1 MNRRRFLQ
9 SITGAGVC
17 QSLWKEALWAAQQR
31 PAQINTVRGAIPYD
45 KLGITLMH
53 EHVLV
58 DFIGAD
64 KVNRERYDADEVFNV
79 ALPFLKKIY
88 ALGCRTFVDCT
99 PAYLGRDPKLLR
111 RLSEASSLNILT
123 NTGYYGASNDKYV
136 PRQAFTATAEQLA
149 ATWVRE
155 FQAGIDGT
163 GIKPGFMKISV
174 DKGSLSDID
183 AKLVRAAALA
193 HLKTGLTI
201 ASHTEDG
208 TSALEELDLLSR
220 EGVSASAFIWVH
232 AHIEPQTER
241 QIRAARRGA
250 WIEYDGISEKSV
262 DQHVKLVKMMID
274 AGLIHRTLIS
284 QDAGWYNVG
293 EPGGGQYRG
302 YDALFTLFLPALR
315 NAGVTE
321 TQIRQLLVE
330 NPGNALKTQ
339 VRKQHP

>member
-9 SITGAGVC
+9 AMTVAGIG
-17 QSLWKEALWAAQQR
+17 QSGGVLLQAQQ
-31 PAQINTVRGAIPYD
+31 PSSQVNTVRGAVPLD
-45 KLGITLMH
+45 KLGTTLMH

-64 KVNRERYDADEVFNV
+64 KVSRERYDAEEAFKV
-79 ALPFLKKIY
+79 ALPFLKNVY
-88 ALGCRTFVDCT
+88 ALGCRTLVECT
-99 PAYLGRDPKLLR
+99 PAYLGRDAKLLR
-111 RLSEASSLNILT
+111 RLSETSGLNILT

-136 PRQAFTATAEQLA
+136 PQHAFSATAEELA

-155 FQAGIDGT
+155 FQDGIDGT

-183 AKLVRAAALA
+183 AKLVRAAALT

-208 TSALEELDLLSR
+208 TSALEELDILNR
-220 EGVSASAFIWVH
+220 EGVAASAFIWVH
-232 AHIEPQTER
+232 AHIESQTEK
-241 QIRAARRGA
+241 QIGAARRGA
-250 WIEYDGISEKSV
+250 WVEYDGISEKSLE
-262 DQHVKLVKMMID
+262 QHVKLVKMMID

-293 EPGGGQYRG
+293 EPDGGQYRN
-302 YDALFTLFLPALR
+302 YEALFTLFIPELR
-315 NAGVTE
+315 KAGITAA
-321 TQIRQLLVE
+321 QIRQLLIE
-330 NPGNALKTQ
+330 NPRNALQTQ
-339 VRKQHP
+339 VRKQSS